1 MLFWNTDDFFEL
13 ALPTY
18 SFLGLLLILV
28 IMVIILFIEIQRA
41 RYHENEGWT
50 MTQIGLIGQRGAPS
64 IKVSLLEDR

>member
-1 MLFWNTDDFFEL
+1 
-13 ALPTY
+13 
-18 SFLGLLLILV
+18 
-28 IMVIILFIEIQRA
+28 MVIILFIEIQRA